1 MTIKLSVFCI
11 ISLICAISVN
21 AQNVN
26 APKWDEYR
34 TPSAGDFLRA
44 KKLSDKFN
52 ETWTYQF
59 TLDNGTKAY
68 INYATLYIP
77 GSGEKVGCDLSFWN
91 FKGKSYSVGR
101 QYPPERLK
109 EDRAGKELNIKG
121 EYFMKGMPGKG
132 HHVFFSADKG
142 GKFLVDLKFESAVAS
157 LIPGTGVWKIGK
169 EKYAQYIL
177 IPYGRVSGKIAHD
190 GDTLT
195 VKGYGYMEHTWQ
207 TAQATDIAARSLN
220 FSANSAKNFYAGRIG
235 FTEGGTSFG
244 YAIKADSG
252 KTKIVVPES
261 VTDNDRAY
269 TGKSFPK
276 GKINIVWADGG
287 KTEPLAIDMGH
298 PQQKFSILN
307 NFDGW
312 IAQKAIKLMM
322 GGEVY
327 FYRGR
332 TQGPEG
338 TKLDWS
344 ITGIQE

>member
-1 MTIKLSVFCI
+1 MTLKLFVFCTI
-11 ISLICAISVN
+11 PLIYAISVN
-21 AQNVN
+21 AQNVS

-34 TPSAGDFLRA
+34 SPSAGDFLRA

-77 GSGEKVGCDLSFWN
+77 GSGEKIGCDLSFWN

-109 EDRAGKELNIKG
+109 EDRTKRTLNIKD
-121 EYFMKGMPGKG
+121 EYFMNGTPGKG

-142 GKFLVDLKFESAVAS
+142 GKFLVDLTFESAVAS
-157 LIPGTGVWKIGK
+157 LIPGSGVWKIGS

-190 GDTLT
+190 GDTLS

-207 TAQATDIAARSLN
+207 TAQATDIAVRSLN
-220 FSANSAKNFYAGRIG
+220 FSANSAKKFYAGRIG
-235 FTEGGTSFG
+235 FTKGGTPFG
-244 YAIKADSG
+244 YAILADSG
-252 KTKIVVPES
+252 KTKIVVPKS
-261 VTDNDRAY
+261 VTDNGQAY
-269 TGKSFPK
+269 TGKTFPK
-276 GKINIVWADGG
+276 GNVGITWREGDAESL
-287 KTEPLAIDMGH
+287 TFDMGH

-322 GGEVY
+322 GGEVF

-332 TQGPEG
+332 SQGPDG
-338 TKLDWS
+338 SKLDWS
-344 ITGIQE
+344 VTGMQD